1 MRVYPAIDLL
11 GGAAVRLREGKRELA
26 TVYQREPWLVAARFA
41 EAGARRVHVVDLD
54 GAFAG
59 TRETANRDALG
70 RIVEVLRAAG
80 VGLQVGGGV
89 RTLDSV
95 TMLRSAG
102 VERVVLGT
110 AAVKDPALVAAAS
123 AAHPGG
129 VVVAI
134 DARAG
139 RVAIEGWTVETDVL
153 AVDLARRVIELGAA
167 ALLYTDVSRDGTEV
181 GPNVEATAE
190 LARAVAPVE
199 VIASGGIG
207 TLAHLGALAAA
218 GVPACVIGR
227 ALYEGRFTVAEAI
240 AAAGSA

>member
-11 GGAAVRLREGKRELA
+11 GGQAVRLREGKRDQA
-26 TVYQREPWLVAARFA
+26 TVYDHEPWAVAQRFA
-41 EAGARRVHVVDLD
+41 AAGARRVHVVDLD

-59 TRETANRDALG
+59 TRDTANREALE
-70 RIVEVLRAAG
+70 RIAGALRAAR

-89 RTLDSV
+89 RTRAAV
-95 TMLRSAG
+95 EGLRDIG

-110 AAVKDPALVAAAS
+110 AAIKDPTMVAAAC

-134 DARAG
+134 DARNG
-139 RVAIEGWTVETDVL
+139 KVAIEGWTVETDVL
-153 AVDLARRVIELGAA
+153 ATDLARQMIAVGAA

-181 GPNVEATAE
+181 GPNVEATAA

-207 TLAHLGALAAA
+207 TLDHLRQLAAA

-227 ALYEGRFTVAEAI
+227 ALYEERFTLADAI
-240 AAAGSA
+240 RAAGSA